1 MAKGINC
8 DDIQEG
14 MILAQPIL
22 NKFGQVLL
30 PANVELQ
37 KKHSHLLKT
46 WGITVVFI
54 KNEESTNQE
63 IEISEEMKLHIREHL
78 NTIILWEPQLPFEKE
93 IYQLAFTNE
102 AKKRLQS
109 AS

>member
-54 KNEESTNQE
+54 KNEESNALDDP
-63 IEISEEMKLHIREHL
+63 EEYRRRVEEHRKKFDEEAA
-78 NTIILWEPQLPFEKE
+78 NHQL
-93 IYQLAFTNE
+93 QGA
-102 AKKRLQS
+102 
-109 AS
+109 

>member
-1 MAKGINC
+1 MAKTINC
-8 DDIQEG
+8 DDIEEG

-46 WGITVVFI
+46 WGISTVFI
-54 KNEESTNQE
+54 KNDDNANEE
-63 IEISEEMKLHIREHL
+63 IEISEELRALILEHL
-78 NTIILWEPQLPFEKE
+78 NTVILWEPQLPFEKE

-102 AKKRLQS
+102 AKKRLRS